1 MGKLRTFLVSAAIG
15 VSPLGGSV
23 AGSGKIKI
31 DEPAKKTAVA
41 KDTFSRFR
49 EAEKHAF
56 PLLVFFEGC
65 SLEAYKDCNGIPT
78 IGIGNITFP
87 DGRKVTIKDKLKNS
101 GADVIV
107 IQVSDN
113 YRGKQT
119 REVFQKNYEQ
129 MIRDLRGDGNP
140 IIVCVTNW
148 GGPTKL
154 TQMIREAAAANNVL
168 FADIATPGA
177 LPENRAG
184 SEGHFTNGG
193 VNWHPGDRGMAVI
206 ADTIYAAIESALK
219 QKLAR

>member
-1 MGKLRTFLVSAAIG
+1 M
-15 VSPLGGSV
+15 
-23 AGSGKIKI
+23 
-31 DEPAKKTAVA
+31 
-41 KDTFSRFR
+41 
-49 EAEKHAF
+49 
-56 PLLVFFEGC
+56 
-65 SLEAYKDCNGIPT
+65 
-78 IGIGNITFP
+78 
-87 DGRKVTIKDKLKNS
+87 
-101 GADVIV
+101 
-107 IQVSDN
+107 
-113 YRGKQT
+113 
-119 REVFQKNYEQ
+119 FQKNYEQ

-206 ADTIYAAIESALK
+206 ADTIYAAIEPALK